1 VSSAADMDAVA
12 LQASLARRETRVR
25 EVIAETFARIDAL
38 DRELHVFLSTE
49 RAAAE
54 ARAAELDRSLA
65 SGKPAGPLFGVP
77 VVLKANMCMQGFE
90 SNCASRIVAGYRAPY
105 TATFVERLIDAGAVV
120 VGMANM
126 DEFAMG
132 SSSENSAFGPTR
144 NPWDPARTPGG
155 SSSGSAVAVAAGIVP
170 IALGSDTGG
179 SVRQPAALCGISGF
193 KPTYGRV
200 SRFGLIAFGSS
211 LDQVSPFARS
221 VRDLERVMSVI
232 SGGDVNDSTC
242 LDEPPVQPEIACDET
257 NFAVTREKSLA
268 GLRVG
273 VPKEYFPNV
282 LQGDVRS
289 ACEAALAKLAELG
302 AELVPVSLP
311 HTDYAIPTYY
321 VVATAEA
328 SSNLARYEGVRY
340 GLRVDGDG
348 SLQSMFAATRAAGF
362 GAEVKRR
369 ILLGTY
375 VLSAGYYDAWYGR
388 ALKVR
393 ALLRRDFEQAFEK
406 VDVIA
411 GPTAP
416 EVAFEIGAKS
426 DDPVA
431 MYLSDILTVPASL
444 AGIPA
449 VSVPCGFASA
459 GASKPSGAASKASVV
474 SGTSSAAR
482 VPHAASNSSAGAPR
496 LADGTAHLPVGLQLI
511 GPHRG
516 DARVLGIAR
525 AFEAA
530 TDHARARPPLCAAAI
545 AKGARS

>member
-1 VSSAADMDAVA
+1 MSAAADMDAVA
-12 LQASLARRETRVR
+12 LQASLARRETSVR

-90 SNCASRIVAGYRAPY
+90 SNCASRILAGYRAPY
-105 TATFVERLIDAGAVV
+105 TATFVERLIGAGAVV

-232 SGGDVNDSTC
+232 SGRDANDSTC
-242 LDEPPVQPEIACDET
+242 LDEPPVQPEVAGDGQGNALARDHE
-257 NFAVTREKSLA
+257 NRAVPRAAKSLA

-273 VPKEYFPNV
+273 VPKEYFPSV

-459 GASKPSGAASKASVV
+459 TSASKSSGAQSKASAASAKV
-474 SGTSSAAR
+474 S
-482 VPHAASNSSAGAPR
+482 HAASSAHDGAGR
-496 LADGTAHLPVGLQLI
+496 LPVGLQLI

-516 DARVLGIAR
+516 DARVLSVAR

-530 TDHARARPPLCAAAI
+530 TDHARARPPLYAAAAT